1 MGSQPAMP
9 MKSANAAP
17 FVPKFASTAPAFQMP
32 SQPVSAP
39 QQQMQPMPVKQPVTA
54 PQMPMKPPTVA
65 TTAPAFTPT
74 TPAQPAQ
81 SATATTAP
89 AASKPDTEGNSP
101 NPFAKTNTQTVSK
114 PAG

>member
-1 MGSQPAMP
+1 
-9 MKSANAAP
+9 
-17 FVPKFASTAPAFQMP
+17 
-32 SQPVSAP
+32 
-39 QQQMQPMPVKQPVTA
+39 
-54 PQMPMKPPTVA
+54 MPMKPPTVA

-114 PAG
+114 PAGEVKAFVPGGSVAASPSNQMAKAPFYP